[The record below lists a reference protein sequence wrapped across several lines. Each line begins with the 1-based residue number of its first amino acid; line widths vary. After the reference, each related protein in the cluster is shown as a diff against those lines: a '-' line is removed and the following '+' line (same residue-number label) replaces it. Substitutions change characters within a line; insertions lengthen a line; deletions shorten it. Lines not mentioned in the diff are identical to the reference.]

1 MQCHDV
7 HEWMSLKLD
16 GRLPPDQ
23 EREMH
28 AHLASCVA
36 CAQEWATWRDLAALF
51 EGAPPAEP
59 PGDLVER
66 VWSRVH
72 ARPRRSALLSSLAA
86 VAVGLGVIGALFLAP
101 WAPICRLVV
110 GTLQIPGMLRVAS
123 AVVGDLVHP
132 AAVMAEALRVVLRA
146 LLSPGSALAAMGYG
160 LVLVAALAAWLRVV
174 VFRNAGVVRWSESRL
189 AGWDRSGR

>member
-1 MQCHDV
+1 
-7 HEWMSLKLD
+7 
-16 GRLPPDQ
+16 
-23 EREMH
+23 
-28 AHLASCVA
+28 
-36 CAQEWATWRDLAALF
+36 
-51 EGAPPAEP
+51 
-59 PGDLVER
+59 
-66 VWSRVH
+66 
-72 ARPRRSALLSSLAA
+72 
-86 VAVGLGVIGALFLAP
+86 
-101 WAPICRLVV
+101 
-110 GTLQIPGMLRVAS
+110 MLRVAS